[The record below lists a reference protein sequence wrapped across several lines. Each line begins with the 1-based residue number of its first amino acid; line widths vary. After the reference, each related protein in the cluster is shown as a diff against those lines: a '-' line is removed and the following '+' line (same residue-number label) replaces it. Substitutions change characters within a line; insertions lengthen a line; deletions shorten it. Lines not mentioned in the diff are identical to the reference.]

1 MSPAG
6 PVPPYAGRVCRP
18 PIRRCS
24 ARRPH
29 CGPPVDTCCRTSAGY
44 AIMQL
49 ASGLSVTLV
58 RRRHVDLGRLASAIC
73 CCAL

>member
-1 MSPAG
+1 MATG
-6 PVPPYAGRVCRP
+6 FAVTGVGDE
-18 PIRRCS
+18 RRSS
-24 ARRPH
+24 ARRRRGLGGPH
-29 CGPPVDTCCRTSAGY
+29 CGPPVDTCCRASAGY

-58 RRRHVDLGRLASAIC
+58 RRRHVDLGRMASAIC